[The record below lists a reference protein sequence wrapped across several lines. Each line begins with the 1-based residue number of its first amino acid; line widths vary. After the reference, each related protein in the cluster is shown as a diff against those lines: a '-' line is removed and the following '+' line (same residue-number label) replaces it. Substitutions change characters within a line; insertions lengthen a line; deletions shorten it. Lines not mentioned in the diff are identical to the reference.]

1 MNSEKRKRQ
10 AGFTLLEVIVV
21 VLLIILIAG
30 LAGIFFVGNLSAGK
44 LSATAR
50 EMSATIR
57 YARSLAQIKG
67 ENQTVTIDLDAKTY
81 TMTARGTRAIPSGI
95 TVKVIDPLLGEVQR
109 EKYDIVLND
118 SGGVQGGT
126 VVLSDGKR
134 SMSIQP
140 DPIVGTVI
148 VK

>member
-1 MNSEKRKRQ
+1 VNSEEERRQ
-10 AGFTLLEVIVV
+10 DGFTLLELIVV
-21 VLLIILIAG
+21 VFLIILIAG
-30 LAGIFFVGNLSAGK
+30 LAGVFFANGLSSSR

-50 EMSATIR
+50 ELSATIR
-57 YARSLAQIKG
+57 YARSLAQIRG
-67 ENQTVTIDLDAKTY
+67 ERQTVTLDLDARTY
-81 TMTARGTRAIPSGI
+81 TMAARGTRAIPAGI

-109 EKYDIVLND
+109 DKYEIVLND
-118 SGGVQGGT
+118 SGGVEGGT

>member
-1 MNSEKRKRQ
+1 VKSEKRRRQ
-10 AGFTLLEVIVV
+10 DGFTLLELIVV
-21 VLLIILIAG
+21 LFLIILIAG
-30 LAGIFFVGNLSAGK
+30 LAGVFFANNLSSSR

-50 EMSATIR
+50 ELSATIR
-57 YARSLAQIKG
+57 YARSLAQIRG
-67 ENQTVTIDLDAKTY
+67 ERQTVTLDLDARVY
-81 TMTARGTRAIPSGI
+81 TMTARGTRTIPAGI
-95 TVKVIDPLLGEVQR
+95 TVKVIDPLLGEVHR
-109 EKYDIVLND
+109 DKYEIVLND
-118 SGGVQGGT
+118 SGGVEGGT

>member
-1 MNSEKRKRQ
+1 M
-10 AGFTLLEVIVV
+10 IVV
-21 VLLIILIAG
+21 VFLIILIAG
-30 LAGIFFVGNLSAGK
+30 LASVFFARNLSSGK

-50 EMSATIR
+50 ELSATIR

-67 ENQTVTIDLDAKTY
+67 EKQTVTIDLDAKAY
-81 TMTARGTRAIPSGI
+81 TMTARGTRTIPSGI
-95 TVKVIDPLLGEVQR
+95 TIKVIDPLLGEVQR

-118 SGGVQGGT
+118 SGSVQGGT

-140 DPIVGTVI
+140 DPIIGTVI